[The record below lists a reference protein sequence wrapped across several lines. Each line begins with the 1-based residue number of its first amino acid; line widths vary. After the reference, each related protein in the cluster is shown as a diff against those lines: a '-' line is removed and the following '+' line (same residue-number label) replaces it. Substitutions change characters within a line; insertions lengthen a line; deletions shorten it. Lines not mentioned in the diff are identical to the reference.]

1 MFYLPAYSQ
10 CDISATKSEG
20 LWERGLAGGN
30 FHCSKLL
37 QAAQVWGAPALR
49 SWGIPQDAVLLIY
62 GRCLGYSSG
71 VLHFLSLRL
80 VIFNHCWIWGQVMP
94 SSVQRRP
101 AEAFL
106 SLGAVSHLGPV
117 GHMGLDC
124 LHRSMA
130 EVTSWLWGACKWCA
144 QQWVQNNT
152 MSGPFFP
159 AVSLVY
165 FFFSLWGGRP
175 VVLPE
180 LVGFEQ
186 EPHPLS
192 AGRWAGS
199 CPAVEAAVSCQLCRC
214 SGITCCTSCLS
225 SLAGADPLRANQIT
239 ARWQEGFSGGSY
251 PVTFFSF
258 WGSERGNWDLMPSF
272 QEGLQTPSSN

>member
-20 LWERGLAGGN
+20 LWEQGVAGGN

-49 SWGIPQDAVLLIY
+49 SWGIPQDAVLLTY
-62 GRCLGYSSG
+62 DRCLGYSSG
-71 VLHFLSLRL
+71 NLHSLSLRL
-80 VIFNHCWIWGQVMP
+80 VIFNHCWVWGQVMP

-165 FFFSLWGGRP
+165 FFSLRVGRKACCAP
-175 VVLPE
+175 RASGV
-180 LVGFEQ
+180 
-186 EPHPLS
+186 
-192 AGRWAGS
+192 WAG
-199 CPAVEAAVSCQLCRC
+199 A
-214 SGITCCTSCLS
+214 
-225 SLAGADPLRANQIT
+225 
-239 ARWQEGFSGGSY
+239 
-251 PVTFFSF
+251 
-258 WGSERGNWDLMPSF
+258 PS
-272 QEGLQTPSSN
+272 P